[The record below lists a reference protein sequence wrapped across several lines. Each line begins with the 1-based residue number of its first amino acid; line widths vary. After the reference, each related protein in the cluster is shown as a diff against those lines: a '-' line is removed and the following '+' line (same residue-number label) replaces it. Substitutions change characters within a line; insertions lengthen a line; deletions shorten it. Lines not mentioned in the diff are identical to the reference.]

1 MRMTVTTGLVALT
14 LALALIAGSS
24 NASAA
29 SVSSCVP
36 GQVKSVKSGSGG
48 GYWGAKT
55 KRAYDRAVQLGVAG
69 DNYGLKRLLLSGK
82 FVWMRAGTR
91 LRVLTI
97 DSTHVEARI
106 VRARVRQIVHVIVWV
121 DCGWLK

>member
-1 MRMTVTTGLVALT
+1 MILTGAVVALT

-24 NASAA
+24 TAA
-29 SVSSCVP
+29 AARVSSCTP

-55 KRAYDRAVQLGVAG
+55 KRAYDRAVTLGVAG

-91 LRVLTI
+91 VRVLSI

-106 VRARVRQIVHVIVWV
+106 VRARPRRIVHLIVWV